1 MRQFLAK
8 KPGKTVFS
16 EQSLALD
23 VLCFRHPARMRMD
36 FQTMVMETSLGSRPK
51 GGVRAH
57 EYAGRP
63 T

>member
-36 FQTMVMETSLGSRPK
+36 LQTMVMETSLGSRPK
-51 GGVRAH
+51 GGRAR
-57 EYAGRP
+57 A
-63 T
+63 